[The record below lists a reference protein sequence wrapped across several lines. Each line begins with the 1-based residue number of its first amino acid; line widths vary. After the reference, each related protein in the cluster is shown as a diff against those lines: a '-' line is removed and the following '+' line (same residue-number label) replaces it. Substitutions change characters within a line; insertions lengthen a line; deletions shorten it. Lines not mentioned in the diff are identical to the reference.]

1 LKERR
6 VPVAGADR
14 IRLTDQIA
22 IMDLIALGRFVL
34 LPEDDY
40 NLAALL
46 RSPLCGLSEEE
57 LFALSFERK
66 GTLWSTLRQR
76 FGESAAFASAY
87 AFLGEMFAKA
97 DYSPPFEFYSHA
109 LIVRGMRQ
117 KLLQRLGHEAID
129 AIEEFL
135 SLSFTYESANTP
147 SLEGFLHWVERGGA
161 EIKRDMERGR
171 DEVRVMTVHGAKGLE
186 ADIVILP
193 DTTSIPESVGK
204 KGHLLYTEDG
214 VFYPI
219 VEYLA
224 PEAVKAVKSAAQAR
238 AMEEN
243 RRLLYV
249 ALTRAKDRLYVC
261 GFEGRNGVRPGSWY
275 ELASQAA
282 HKIGVELSR
291 DDSVVKVI
299 GDPNDVAAA
308 PTSPTS
314 AKAAVLPGWIAH
326 PAPGDAPVPRLI
338 RPFDAA
344 GSVEPAVFS
353 PLARD
358 KRFRRGLL
366 VHALLAHLPQ
376 IKPSKRAARAQSY
389 LTAQKFP
396 RDEIADLIGEI
407 LAVLDDPVFAPAFA
421 PHSRSEVAIIADL
434 PELGPGAR
442 VNGRID
448 RLSETDDEILIVD
461 YKTNRPPPK
470 TEADVP
476 QLYATQMGLY
486 RAAAEKIFPNK
497 RIVCGLVWTEGPTL
511 MKLSNELLNQQ
522 MGQIRARLDPESGHS

>member
-1 LKERR
+1 
-6 VPVAGADR
+6 
-14 IRLTDQIA
+14 
-22 IMDLIALGRFVL
+22 
-34 LPEDDY
+34 
-40 NLAALL
+40 
-46 RSPLCGLSEEE
+46 
-57 LFALSFERK
+57 
-66 GTLWSTLRQR
+66 
-76 FGESAAFASAY
+76 
-87 AFLGEMFAKA
+87 
-97 DYSPPFEFYSHA
+97 
-109 LIVRGMRQ
+109 
-117 KLLQRLGHEAID
+117 
-129 AIEEFL
+129 
-135 SLSFTYESANTP
+135 
-147 SLEGFLHWVERGGA
+147 
-161 EIKRDMERGR
+161 MERGR

-261 GFEGRNGVRPGSWY
+261 GFEGKNGARPGSWY

-291 DDSVVKVI
+291 GDSVVKVI
-299 GDPNDVAAA
+299 GSPDDVAAA
-308 PTSPTS
+308 PPRRS
-314 AKAAVLPGWIAH
+314 ANAAELPGWIAR

-366 VHALLAHLPQ
+366 VHTLLAHLPQ
-376 IKPSKRAARAQSY
+376 IEPSKRAARAQSY
-389 LTAQKFP
+389 LKAQKFP
-396 RDEIADLIGEI
+396 PEDTNALIAEI

-421 PHSRSEVAIIADL
+421 PQSRSEVAIVADL
-434 PELGPGAR
+434 PELGAAAR

-448 RLSETDDEILIVD
+448 RLSETDQEILIVD

-470 TEADVP
+470 TEAEVP
-476 QLYATQMGLY
+476 QLYATQMSLY

-511 MKLSNELLNQQ
+511 MKLSNALLDQQ
-522 MGQIRARLDPESGHS
+522 MRQIRARLDPEGGHS